1 MRIRSL
7 TPTPRTVTLAA
18 AAFLSLSTPTATAQ
32 QAPEWTVDHEASR
45 VGFVAQ
51 QSGNP
56 VPGEFE
62 NVQATIRF
70 DRDAL
75 DASSVDVR
83 IDVASVAT
91 GSMDRD
97 QTIKSPSLFHA
108 EQYPNARFQADS
120 FRHEG
125 GDRYIAEGELT
136 MRGTTHPIELP
147 FSLETTQ
154 QGDRLQAV
162 ADGEV
167 TVKRLR
173 WGIGQGQWQDTSM
186 VPNEVV
192 IEIELHAARPAG

>member
-1 MRIRSL
+1 MRM
-7 TPTPRTVTLAA
+7 RTLTLAPLA
-18 AAFLSLSTPTATAQ
+18 IALGLSAGSLARAQ
-32 QAPEWTVDHEASR
+32 AAPEWTVDHDASR

-56 VPGEFE
+56 VPGAFE
-62 NVQATIRF
+62 NFQATIRF
-70 DRDAL
+70 DRDNL
-75 DASSVDVR
+75 DASSVDVQ

-108 EQYPNARFQADS
+108 DQYPNARFQAGS

-125 GDRYIAEGELT
+125 GNAYVAEGELT
-136 MRGTTHPIELP
+136 MRGTTHPVELP
-147 FSLETTQ
+147 FTLDVTQ
-154 QGDRLQAV
+154 EGDRLQAI

-192 IEIELHAARPAG
+192 IEIELHATRPVG